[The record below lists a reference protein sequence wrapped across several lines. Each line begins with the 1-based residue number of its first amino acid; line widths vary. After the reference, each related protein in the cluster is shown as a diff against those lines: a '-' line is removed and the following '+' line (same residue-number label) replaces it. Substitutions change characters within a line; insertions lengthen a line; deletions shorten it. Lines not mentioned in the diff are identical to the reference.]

1 MPMVIKKPILL
12 IWHQYYLTTR
22 RTSHTGVVQRKS
34 ETCHLNITPKKY
46 WTMMSTASTNGGE
59 SMQFIFGLVS
69 YILILYGMEQR
80 SVLTLLLA
88 PLSIAMLV
96 FHYKGY
102 KIASVLLML
111 LQGVL
116 TAFMMYLRLQGYV
129 QSDYLLYLSGLSIL
143 MLASMTVELFIQPR
157 RKVEA

>member
-1 MPMVIKKPILL
+1 
-12 IWHQYYLTTR
+12 
-22 RTSHTGVVQRKS
+22 
-34 ETCHLNITPKKY
+34 
-46 WTMMSTASTNGGE
+46 MMYTASTNGGE

-96 FHYKGY
+96 FNYKGY

-129 QSDYLLYLSGLSIL
+129 QSDYLLYLSGFSIL
-143 MLASMTVELFIQPR
+143 MLISMTVELFIQPR

>member
-1 MPMVIKKPILL
+1 
-12 IWHQYYLTTR
+12 
-22 RTSHTGVVQRKS
+22 
-34 ETCHLNITPKKY
+34 
-46 WTMMSTASTNGGE
+46 MMSTAFTNGGE
-59 SMQFIFGLVS
+59 RMQFIFGLVS

-80 SVLTLLLA
+80 SVLTLLFA

-111 LQGVL
+111 LQGIL

>member
-1 MPMVIKKPILL
+1 
-12 IWHQYYLTTR
+12 
-22 RTSHTGVVQRKS
+22 
-34 ETCHLNITPKKY
+34 
-46 WTMMSTASTNGGE
+46 MMSTASTNGGE
-59 SMQFIFGLVS
+59 IMQYIFGFVS

-88 PLSIAMLV
+88 PLSIAML
-96 FHYKGY
+96 FFNYKGY
-102 KIASVLLML
+102 KIASAILML
-111 LQGVL
+111 LQSVL